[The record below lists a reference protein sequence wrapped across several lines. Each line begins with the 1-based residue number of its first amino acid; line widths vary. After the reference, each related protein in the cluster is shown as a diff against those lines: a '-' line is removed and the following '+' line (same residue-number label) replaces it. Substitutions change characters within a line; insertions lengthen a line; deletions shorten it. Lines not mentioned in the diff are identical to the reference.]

1 MEKADGIVKKYFKDL
16 KYFKATWL
24 VKVTWENMTLYGHK
38 EQVNILFAKGL
49 RSSLIIV
56 TTKKRGYHSQSF
68 TTVWFIFRSE
78 YLNFKGCFKR
88 IYNLN

>member
-78 YLNFKGCFKR
+78 YLDFKGCFKR
-88 IYNLN
+88 IYYLN

>member
-38 EQVNILFAKGL
+38 ERVNIAFVNGL

-56 TTKKRGYHSQSF
+56 TTTKRSYHSLLLMYGLFFGQNILILKDAKKWF
-68 TTVWFIFRSE
+68 TM
-78 YLNFKGCFKR
+78 
-88 IYNLN
+88 

>member
-56 TTKKRGYHSQSF
+56 TTKKKRLSQS
-68 TTVWFIFRSE
+68 IFYYCMVYFSV
-78 YLNFKGCFKR
+78 R
-88 IYNLN
+88 IS

>member
-24 VKVTWENMTLYGHK
+24 VKVTWENMTLYAHK

-56 TTKKRGYHSQSF
+56 TTKKEVIKVNLLLLYGLFFGQNILILKDALKGF
-68 TTVWFIFRSE
+68 TI
-78 YLNFKGCFKR
+78 
-88 IYNLN
+88 

>member
-56 TTKKRGYHSQSF
+56 TTKKEVIKVNLLLLYGLFFGQNILILKDTLKGF
-68 TTVWFIFRSE
+68 TI
-78 YLNFKGCFKR
+78 
-88 IYNLN
+88 

>member
-78 YLNFKGCFKR
+78 YLNFKRCFKR
-88 IYNLN
+88 IYYLN

>member
-56 TTKKRGYHSQSF
+56 TTKKRGYHSQFF

-88 IYNLN
+88 IYYLN

>member
-16 KYFKATWL
+16 NYFKATWL

-68 TTVWFIFRSE
+68 TILYGLFFG
-78 YLNFKGCFKR
+78 LNILILKDALKGFT
-88 IYNLN
+88 I

>member
-56 TTKKRGYHSQSF
+56 TTNKVNLLLLYGLFFGQNILILKDALKGF
-68 TTVWFIFRSE
+68 TI
-78 YLNFKGCFKR
+78 
-88 IYNLN
+88 